1 MILQIREEIPM
12 KNRIKHL
19 LSVLVLA
26 FLVSPATSWAQEKTD
41 DDAQAPDKKE
51 EKNEKKSVVDN
62 EIKVGI
68 YYLSDDSFRFGKYS
82 GLTNEGAYALVDFR
96 WEKRPEW
103 DSGDAIRWRLQGW
116 RVGLNSRRIEFDW
129 SQQGKQRFKFDYRQ
143 IPNNKFENGLTPYM
157 GLGGGELRMPEG
169 WEIAPGSSNTRG
181 FVNLDQYLRPYDIK
195 TDRKSMTLNYD
206 LKISSNWDM
215 AIDYRHENMDG
226 VRNTW
231 GIFGHNMT
239 GSRSVEIPAPVD
251 WNTDNFSLMF
261 NYANGRAQF
270 GAGVYASF
278 FNNDTSSLSWQNAY
292 GRAGNWEKDVTFPD
306 SFGQMALEPDNQYL
320 QFKAYGGFIF
330 NAKTRLT
337 ADFSWGAMKQDDAFY
352 PYTINPDLRVRDDLP
367 RSDADAKINTTLF
380 SVRLTSRLARRL
392 NLVANYRYDD
402 RDNKTPQAAYRYVGG
417 DSENQKPTV
426 ESRINLP
433 YSYTRNK
440 ADVLLNW
447 NVARGASI
455 KGGVEWNDYSR
466 TWSEVEDSNEWA
478 WLAGARYS
486 SMHNIS
492 TSLDY
497 RHSNRNIDEYI
508 GNVPF
513 QESHLPGVLPP
524 DAWQNH
530 PWQRKYNLT
539 DRDRDEWRFRLDW
552 FPVSEF
558 NIGVTGSSW
567 KDDYDAGAFGLNRAK
582 ANSWTLDFGYHP
594 ADKVF
599 LSAFYTRENWKADQS
614 SRQFFSSDP
623 NTAWTESRD
632 WWADTRDQVDTMNF
646 HAGFNDLGKSENFT
660 FGFDYTYSSVE
671 SRIDVTGAE
680 RVETAPLPAL
690 KNKLRSF
697 VIYGQMEINERSAV
711 MLRAESSKLT
721 VDDFALDN
729 VTQDTLAHV
738 LTLGQPTQGYDLW
751 LISASWSYRF

>member
-1 MILQIREEIPM
+1 MN
-12 KNRIKHL
+12 KRIKHL

-26 FLVSPATSWAQEKTD
+26 FLVSPSASWAEEKAV
-41 DDAQAPDKKE
+41 DDAKAQDQKE
-51 EKNEKKSVVDN
+51 EKKEKTSIVDN
-62 EIKVGI
+62 EITVGL
-68 YYLSDDSFRFGKYS
+68 YYLSDDSFRYGKYS
-82 GLTNEGAYALVDFR
+82 GLTDKGAYALVDFR

-103 DSGDAIRWRLQGW
+103 DS
-116 RVGLNSRRIEFDW
+116 VGLNSRRLEFDW
-129 SQQGKQRFKFDYRQ
+129 SQQGKQRFIFDYRR
-143 IPNNKFENGLTPYM
+143 IPNNEFDNGLTPYM
-157 GLGGGELRMPEG
+157 GLGGTELRMPEG
-169 WEIAPGSSNTRG
+169 WEVAPGDGTTRG
-181 FVNLDQYLRPYDIK
+181 FVNLDDYLRPYDIK
-195 TDRKSMTLNYD
+195 TYRNSMTLSYD
-206 LKISSNWDM
+206 LKIGSNWDM
-215 AIDYRHENMDG
+215 AIDYRHENKNG

-231 GIFGHNMT
+231 GVIGHSL
-239 GSRSVEIPAPVD
+239 GSSRSVEIPAPVN

-261 NYANGRAQF
+261 NYANGRVQF
-270 GAGVYASF
+270 GAGVYGSF

-292 GRAGNWEKDVTFPD
+292 GKIGNWPQGVAFPD
-306 SFGQMALEPDNQYL
+306 GFGQMALEPDNHYL

-330 NAKTRLT
+330 SAKTRLT
-337 ADFSWGAMKQDDAFY
+337 ADFSWGAMKQNDTFL
-352 PYTINPDLRVRDDLP
+352 PYTINPDLRVREDLP

-380 SVRLTSRLARRL
+380 NLRLTSRLARRL

-402 RDNKTPQAAYRYVGG
+402 RNNKTPQAAYRYVGG

-466 TWSEVEDSNEWA
+466 TYAEVEDSNEWA
-478 WLAGARYS
+478 WLATS
-486 SMHNIS
+486 IHDFS

-497 RHSNRNIDEYI
+497 RHSDRDIDEYV
-508 GNVPF
+508 GNQPF
-513 QESHLPGVLPP
+513 QESHLPNVLPE

-530 PWQRKYNLT
+530 PWQRKYNQT
-539 DRDRDEWRFRLDW
+539 DRERDEWRFRLDW

-558 NIGVTGSSW
+558 NIGVTGSTW
-567 KDDYDAGAFGLNRAK
+567 KDDYDAGAFGLNRAE

-614 SRQFFSSDP
+614 NRQIFSFDP
-623 NTAWTESRD
+623 GTAYREDRD

-646 HAGFNDLGKSENFT
+646 HAGFDKLGQSERFS
-660 FGFDYTYSSVE
+660 FGLDYTLSNVE
-671 SRIDVTGAE
+671 SRIDVTGAGFIT
-680 RVETAPLPAL
+680 TAPLPAL
-690 KNKLRSF
+690 KNKLRTF
-697 VIYGQMEINERSAV
+697 VIYGQMDINERSAIE
-711 MLRAESSKLT
+711 LRAESGKLT

-729 VTQDTLAHV
+729 VTQDTLFSV
-738 LTLGQPTQGYDLW
+738 LTLGQPTQDYDLW